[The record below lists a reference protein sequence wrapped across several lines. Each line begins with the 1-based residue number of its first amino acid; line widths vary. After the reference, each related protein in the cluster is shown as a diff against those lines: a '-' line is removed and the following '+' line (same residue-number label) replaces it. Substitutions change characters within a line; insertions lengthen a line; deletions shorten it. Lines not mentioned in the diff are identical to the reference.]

1 MNEEIKDK
9 ETKVDKVNEPAV
21 GYALN
26 EYPMK
31 DVVSEVDYEFRTI
44 DHYHT
49 PYAILCEHCSYIQ
62 KD

>member
-1 MNEEIKDK
+1 MSEEIKDK

-31 DVVSEVDYEFRTI
+31 DVVSEVDYEF
-44 DHYHT
+44 
-49 PYAILCEHCSYIQ
+49 Q
-62 KD
+62 GKD